1 MQFVIKK
8 MKTENLSHVNYNLCD
23 ISMNDLIGN
32 NIEIFWTGK
41 VKCFCNKL
49 FKSFYRQ
56 NFCYNCYWTLPQ
68 ASQSVFKPELC
79 TAHLGIEERD
89 LEWEKKFQLVPH
101 YVYLA
106 NSTGIKVGITRKS
119 QIFTRWIDQGASQ
132 AIIFAEVPNRRL
144 SGEIEVILKS
154 EISDKTNWR
163 KMLSGNPDD
172 VNLVDWKNKLSRL
185 LSDDLRKYVHD
196 DDTVNI
202 INYPVKKY
210 PTKIKSLKLE
220 KNNLISGKLSG
231 IKGQYLIFDGGEVFN
246 VRSHEGY
253 IVDFNTSKEK
263 IKTLFN

>member
-1 MQFVIKK
+1 M
-8 MKTENLSHVNYNLCD
+8 
-23 ISMNDLIGN
+23 
-32 NIEIFWTGK
+32 
-41 VKCFCNKL
+41 
-49 FKSFYRQ
+49 
-56 NFCYNCYWTLPQ
+56 
-68 ASQSVFKPELC
+68 
-79 TAHLGIEERD
+79 
-89 LEWEKKFQLVPH
+89 PH
-101 YVYLA
+101 YEYLA

-119 QIFTRWIDQGASQ
+119 QIFTRWMDQGATQ

-172 VNLVDWKNKLSRL
+172 INLVDWKNKLYKL
-185 LSDDLRKYVHD
+185 LPDDLIKYVHND
-196 DDTVNI
+196 NTVNI
-202 INYPVKKY
+202 INYPVEKY

-253 IVDFNTSKEK
+253 IVDFNTSK
-263 IKTLFN
+263 

>member
-1 MQFVIKK
+1 M
-8 MKTENLSHVNYNLCD
+8 D
-23 ISMNDLIGN
+23 ITS
-32 NIEIFWTGK
+32 
-41 VKCFCNKL
+41 
-49 FKSFYRQ
+49 SFTKY
-56 NFCYNCYWTLPQ
+56 FQ
-68 ASQSVFKPELC
+68 AELC

-119 QIFTRWIDQGASQ
+119 QIFTRWMDRGASQ
-132 AIIFAEVPNRRL
+132 AIIFAEVPNRGL

-196 DDTVNI
+196 DDTVN
-202 INYPVKKY
+202 Y
-210 PTKIKSLKLE
+210 
-220 KNNLISGKLSG
+220 
-231 IKGQYLIFDGGEVFN
+231 
-246 VRSHEGY
+246 
-253 IVDFNTSKEK
+253 
-263 IKTLFN
+263 

>member
-8 MKTENLSHVNYNLCD
+8 MKTENLSYVNYNFCD
-23 ISMNDLIGN
+23 ISMNELIGN
-32 NIEIFWTGK
+32 DIEIFWTGK

-49 FKSFYRQ
+49 FKSFYRH

-119 QIFTRWIDQGASQ
+119 QIFTRWMDQGASQ

-185 LSDDLRKYVHD
+185 LSDDLRKYVHND
-196 DDTVNI
+196 NTVNI
-202 INYPVKKY
+202 INYPVEKY
-210 PTKIKSLKLE
+210 PAKIKSLKLE

>member
-1 MQFVIKK
+1 

-23 ISMNDLIGN
+23 ISMNELIGN
-32 NIEIFWTGK
+32 DIEIFWTGK

-49 FKSFYRQ
+49 VKSFYRQ

-68 ASQSVFKPELC
+68 ASQSIFKPELC

-119 QIFTRWIDQGASQ
+119 QIFTRWMDQGASQ

-202 INYPVKKY
+202 INYPVEKY
-210 PTKIKSLKLE
+210 PTKIKSLKLV

-253 IVDFNTSKEK
+253 IVDFNTSKDK